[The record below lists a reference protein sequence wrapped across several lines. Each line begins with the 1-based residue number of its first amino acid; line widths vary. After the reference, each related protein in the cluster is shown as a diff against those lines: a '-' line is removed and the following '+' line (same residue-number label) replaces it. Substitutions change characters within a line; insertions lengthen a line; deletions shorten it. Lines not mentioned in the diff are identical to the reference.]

1 MFDHVYSLPFS
12 KRALTLMLGA
22 LIPVVCLAQGVSQR
36 MPSDERI
43 ATERARIEAERKP
56 MFADP
61 NLGRSATGNA
71 FPAIPTPPRAQV
83 DPLAVAQ
90 RYTARAQSRKQEELL
105 AFASLSMP
113 AESLKRLVRDVA
125 RAGGAVVL
133 RGFRDGSMKTTAAAI
148 QALGVDASAVQINP
162 NAFKQYRITA
172 VPAIVLVKADRAL
185 DLDAEGCSLPANF
198 AGVIGDVTVPYAL
211 REIGR
216 RSPEYQT
223 LADRMLAGLGEH

>member
-1 MFDHVYSLPFS
+1 MSHITFFARPRNFV
-12 KRALTLMLGA
+12 
-22 LIPVVCLAQGVSQR
+22 LAIIGLSASIIANAAGTVAA
-36 MPSDERI
+36 MPSDAQI
-43 ATERARIEAERKP
+43 SAERARIERERKP

-61 NLGRSATGNA
+61 NLGRSAAGNA
-71 FPAIPTPPRAQV
+71 FPVIPTPPRAQL

-90 RYTARAQSRKQEELL
+90 RYAARAQSRKQEELL

-133 RGFRDGSMKTTAAAI
+133 RGFKDGSLKTTVSAI
-148 QALGVDASAVQINP
+148 QALGVDASAVQVNP

-198 AGVIGDVTVPYAL
+198 AGVTGDVTVTYAL

-216 RSPEYQT
+216 RSSDYQP
-223 LADRMLAGLGEH
+223 LADRILASLGEH

>member
-1 MFDHVYSLPFS
+1 MIQSIIAPPVRLLLLATIGLST
-12 KRALTLMLGA
+12 AMAAAAAGTLTT
-22 LIPVVCLAQGVSQR
+22 
-36 MPSDERI
+36 MPSDAQISVEC
-43 ATERARIEAERKP
+43 ARIDRERKP

-61 NLGRSATGNA
+61 NLGRSAAGNA
-71 FPAIPTPPRAQV
+71 FPAIPAPPRAQV

-90 RYTARAQSRKQEELL
+90 RYAARAQSRKQEELL

-113 AESLKRLVRDVA
+113 AESLKRLVRDVG

-133 RGFRDGSMKTTAAAI
+133 RGFKDGSLKTTATAI
-148 QALGVDASAVQINP
+148 QALGVDASAMQVNP

-216 RSPEYQT
+216 RSPEYQP

>member
-1 MFDHVYSLPFS
+1 MSHIAFFARPRNFV
-12 KRALTLMLGA
+12 
-22 LIPVVCLAQGVSQR
+22 LAIIGLSASIIANAAGTVAA
-36 MPSDERI
+36 MPSDAQI
-43 ATERARIEAERKP
+43 SAERARIERERKP

-61 NLGRSATGNA
+61 NLGRSAAGNA
-71 FPAIPTPPRAQV
+71 FPVIPTPPRAQL

-90 RYTARAQSRKQEELL
+90 RYAARAQSRKQEELL

-133 RGFRDGSMKTTAAAI
+133 RGFKDGSLKTTVSAI
-148 QALGVDASAVQINP
+148 QALGVDASAVQVNP

-198 AGVIGDVTVPYAL
+198 AGVTGDVTVTYAL

-216 RSPEYQT
+216 RSSDYQP
-223 LADRMLAGLGEH
+223 LADRILTSMGEH

>member
-1 MFDHVYSLPFS
+1 VSHIAFFARPRNFV
-12 KRALTLMLGA
+12 
-22 LIPVVCLAQGVSQR
+22 LAIIGLSASIIANAAGTVAA
-36 MPSDERI
+36 MPSDAQI
-43 ATERARIEAERKP
+43 SAERARIERERKP

-61 NLGRSATGNA
+61 NLGRSTAGNA
-71 FPAIPTPPRAQV
+71 FPAIPTPPRAQL

-90 RYTARAQSRKQEELL
+90 RYAARAQSRKQEELL

-133 RGFRDGSMKTTAAAI
+133 RGFKDGSLKTTVSAI
-148 QALGVDASAVQINP
+148 QALGVDASAVQVNP

-198 AGVIGDVTVPYAL
+198 AGVTGDVTVAYAL

-216 RSPEYQT
+216 RSSDYQP
-223 LADRMLAGLGEH
+223 LADRILASLGEH

>member
-1 MFDHVYSLPFS
+1 MSHIAFFARPRNFV
-12 KRALTLMLGA
+12 
-22 LIPVVCLAQGVSQR
+22 LAIFGLSASIIANAAGTVAA
-36 MPSDERI
+36 MPSDAQI
-43 ATERARIEAERKP
+43 SAERARIERERKP

-61 NLGRSATGNA
+61 NLGRSAAGNA
-71 FPAIPTPPRAQV
+71 FPAIPTPPRAQL

-90 RYTARAQSRKQEELL
+90 RYAARAQSRKQEELL

-133 RGFRDGSMKTTAAAI
+133 RGFKDGSLKTTVSAI
-148 QALGVDASAVQINP
+148 QALGVDASAVQVNP

-198 AGVIGDVTVPYAL
+198 AGVTGDVTVTYAL

-216 RSPEYQT
+216 RSSDYQP
-223 LADRMLAGLGEH
+223 LADRILASLGEH

>member
-1 MFDHVYSLPFS
+1 MIQSIIAPPVKLLLLATIGLSN
-12 KRALTLMLGA
+12 AMAATAAGTLTT
-22 LIPVVCLAQGVSQR
+22 
-36 MPSDERI
+36 MPSDAQI
-43 ATERARIEAERKP
+43 SVERARIDRERKP
-56 MFADP
+56 MFADR
-61 NLGRSATGNA
+61 NLGRSAAGNA

-90 RYTARAQSRKQEELL
+90 RYAARAQSRKQEELL

-113 AESLKRLVRDVA
+113 AESLKRLVRDVG

-133 RGFRDGSMKTTAAAI
+133 RGFKDGSLKTTAAAI
-148 QALGVDASAVQINP
+148 QALGVDASAVQVNP

>member
-1 MFDHVYSLPFS
+1 MTHTVLSPRPRPFVLAAIGLS
-12 KRALTLMLGA
+12 AA
-22 LIPVVCLAQGVSQR
+22 VVANAAGTVTAMPPDAQV
-36 MPSDERI
+36 
-43 ATERARIEAERKP
+43 ATERARIERERKP

-61 NLGRSATGNA
+61 NLGRSATGSA
-71 FPAIPTPPRAQV
+71 LPAIPTPPRAQL

-90 RYTARAQSRKQEELL
+90 RYAARAQSRKQEELL

-133 RGFRDGSMKTTAAAI
+133 RGFKDGSLKTTVGAI
-148 QALGVDASAVQINP
+148 QALGVDSSAVQINP

-216 RSPEYQT
+216 RSSEYQS
-223 LADRMLAGLGEH
+223 LAGRILASLGGH

>member
-1 MFDHVYSLPFS
+1 MIQSIIAPPVKLLLLATIGLST
-12 KRALTLMLGA
+12 AMAAAAAGTLTT
-22 LIPVVCLAQGVSQR
+22 
-36 MPSDERI
+36 MPSDAQI
-43 ATERARIEAERKP
+43 SVERARIDRERKP

-61 NLGRSATGNA
+61 NLGRSAAGNA
-71 FPAIPTPPRAQV
+71 FPAIPAPPRAQV

-90 RYTARAQSRKQEELL
+90 RYAARAQSRKQEELL

-113 AESLKRLVRDVA
+113 AESLKRLVRDVG

-133 RGFRDGSMKTTAAAI
+133 RGFKDGSLKTTATAI
-148 QALGVDASAVQINP
+148 QALGVDASAMQVNP

-216 RSPEYQT
+216 RSPEYQP

>member
-1 MFDHVYSLPFS
+1 MIQSIIAPPV
-12 KRALTLMLGA
+12 KRLLLATIGLSTAMAAAAAGTLTT
-22 LIPVVCLAQGVSQR
+22 
-36 MPSDERI
+36 MPSDAQI
-43 ATERARIEAERKP
+43 SVERARIDRERKP

-61 NLGRSATGNA
+61 NLVRSAAGNA

-90 RYTARAQSRKQEELL
+90 RYAARVQSRKQEELL

-113 AESLKRLVRDVA
+113 AESLKRLVRDVG

-133 RGFRDGSMKTTAAAI
+133 RGFKDGSLKTTATAI
-148 QALGVDASAVQINP
+148 QALGVDASAVQVNP

-216 RSPEYQT
+216 RSPEYQP

>member
-1 MFDHVYSLPFS
+1 MIHAAPGWRPPVF
-12 KRALTLMLGA
+12 ALAAIGLSMAVAANAAGTA
-22 LIPVVCLAQGVSQR
+22 SA
-36 MPSDERI
+36 MPSDAQI
-43 ATERARIEAERKP
+43 ATERARIELERKP

-61 NLGRSATGNA
+61 NLGRSTTGNA
-71 FPAIPTPPRAQV
+71 FPAIPTPPRAQL

-90 RYTARAQSRKQEELL
+90 RYAARAESRKQEELL

-113 AESLKRLVRDVA
+113 SESLKRMVRDVA

-133 RGFRDGSMKTTAAAI
+133 RGFKDGSMKSTIAAI

-162 NAFKQYRITA
+162 NAFKQYRITV

-198 AGVIGDVTVPYAL
+198 AGVTGDVTVPYAL

-216 RSPEYQT
+216 RSPEYRR
-223 LADRMLAGLGEH
+223 LADRILTGLGEH

>member
-1 MFDHVYSLPFS
+1 MILTIIAPHARAVLLATIGLSLAMS
-12 KRALTLMLGA
+12 ASAAGTVA
-22 LIPVVCLAQGVSQR
+22 A
-36 MPSDERI
+36 MPSDAQIAAER
-43 ATERARIEAERKP
+43 TRIERERKP

-61 NLGRSATGNA
+61 NLGRSAPGNA
-71 FPAIPTPPRAQV
+71 FPSIPTPPRAQL

-90 RYTARAQSRKQEELL
+90 RYAARAQARKQEELL

-113 AESLKRLVRDVA
+113 PESLKRLVRDVA

-133 RGFRDGSMKTTAAAI
+133 RGFKDGSLKTTVGAI

-162 NAFKQYRITA
+162 NAFKQYRIAA

-185 DLDAEGCSLPANF
+185 ELDAEGCSLPANF
-198 AGVIGDVTVPYAL
+198 AGVTGDVTVPYAL

-216 RSPEYQT
+216 RAPEYRT
-223 LADRMLAGLGEH
+223 LAERMLTGLGEH

>member
-1 MFDHVYSLPFS
+1 MSHIAFFARPRNFV
-12 KRALTLMLGA
+12 
-22 LIPVVCLAQGVSQR
+22 LAIIGLSASIIANAAGTVAA
-36 MPSDERI
+36 MPSDAQI
-43 ATERARIEAERKP
+43 SAERARIERERKP
-56 MFADP
+56 MFADT
-61 NLGRSATGNA
+61 NLGRSAAGNA
-71 FPAIPTPPRAQV
+71 FPAIPTPPRAQL

-90 RYTARAQSRKQEELL
+90 RYAARAQSRKQEELL

-133 RGFRDGSMKTTAAAI
+133 RGFKDGSLKTTVSAI
-148 QALGVDASAVQINP
+148 QALGVDASAVQVNP

-198 AGVIGDVTVPYAL
+198 AGVTGDVTVTYAL

-216 RSPEYQT
+216 RSSDYQP
-223 LADRMLAGLGEH
+223 LADRILASLGEH